1 MERTMFGK
9 REQKMHHPE
18 RDTEDDN
25 AFPVG
30 ARVVA
35 GLTLG
40 VLLFAGAGG
49 WAATTRLNGAIIASG
64 VVMVE
69 QNLKA
74 IQHRDG
80 GIVSEIA
87 VKEGDFVNKGQ
98 ILLRL
103 DDAQTRAELSIVR
116 TQLVELM
123 ARQARLMAERDSLD
137 KIDFSPE
144 LSVKRDEFPRIF
156 FGENRLF
163 EGDHQNRKSQK
174 QQLELGIS
182 QLDEEIRGLSSQRDS
197 KADEIALVKAE
208 HDKIKGLTDRRLIDT
223 SRKYVIDREMAKL
236 VGERG
241 EIQANIA
248 RARARMSEIQLQIIA
263 IDETART
270 EAQRELGIVEPKLS
284 ELLERR
290 VAIEDRLA
298 RTDIRAPLAGTV
310 NELSIHTI
318 GGVITPAEKLVT
330 LVPVDAALKIQAK
343 LSPTDIDQ
351 IFVGQPAKLRFSAF
365 NQRATPEL
373 HGKVAYVSAATS
385 SDPST
390 GQVFYLSDIVVPSD
404 ELAKLGSNKLVPG
417 MPVEVFVSTEERT
430 AMSFLSKPLADQF
443 NRAFR
448 EE

>member
-1 MERTMFGK
+1 MFDSSNRKTGM
-9 REQKMHHPE
+9 QHPS
-18 RDTEDDN
+18 DDETDS
-25 AFPVG
+25 AFPV
-30 ARVVA
+30 ARRVFA
-35 GLTLG
+35 GVTLG
-40 VLLFAGAGG
+40 LLLFAGAGG
-49 WAATTRLNGAIIASG
+49 WAATTQLTGAIIASG
-64 VVMVE
+64 VVKVD
-69 QNLKA
+69 QNLKS

-87 VKEGDFVNKGQ
+87 VREGDFVTKGQ

-116 TQLVELM
+116 TQLIELM
-123 ARQARLMAERDSLD
+123 ARQARLMAERDNLGR
-137 KIDFSPE
+137 IELTPE
-144 LSVKRDEFPRIF
+144 LRAKLDEFPHLW

-163 EGDHQNRKSQK
+163 EGNRKNSDSQK

-182 QLDEEIRGLSSQRDS
+182 QLGEEIKGLEAQHAS

-208 HDKIKGLTDRRLIDT
+208 HGKIKGLTDKRLIDT

-236 VGERG
+236 EGESG
-241 EIQANIA
+241 EVQANIA

-270 EAQRELGIVEPKLS
+270 EAQRELSTIEPKIS
-284 ELLERR
+284 ELKERR
-290 VAIEDRLA
+290 FAIEDRLA
-298 RTDIRAPLAGTV
+298 RTDIRAPLSGTV

-330 LVPVDAALKIQAK
+330 LVPADAALKIEAK

-351 IFVGQPAKLRFSAF
+351 IFLGQPAKLRFSAF

-373 HGKVAYVSAATS
+373 HGSVAYVSAATS
-385 SDPST
+385 SDPAT
-390 GQVFYLSDIVVPSD
+390 GQIYYLADVVVPSE
-404 ELAKLGSNKLVPG
+404 ELARLGNNKLVPG
-417 MPVEVFVSTEERT
+417 MPVEVFVSTQERT
-430 AMSFLSKPLADQF
+430 AISFLSKPLTDQF

>member
-1 MERTMFGK
+1 MR
-9 REQKMHHPE
+9 RLE
-18 RDTEDDN
+18 RDNDDDN

-30 ARVVA
+30 ARVFA

-40 VLLFAGAGG
+40 MLLFAGAGG
-49 WAATTRLNGAIIASG
+49 WAATTRLTGAVIASG
-64 VVMVE
+64 VVTVDE
-69 QNLKA
+69 NLKA

-87 VKEGDFVNKGQ
+87 VKEGDFVNRGQ

-116 TQLVELM
+116 TQLVELT
-123 ARQARLMAERDSLD
+123 ARQARLLAERDNLD
-137 KIDFSPE
+137 RIEFSQE
-144 LSVKRDEFPRIF
+144 LSVKRDEFPSIF

-163 EGDHQNRKSQK
+163 EGNHNNRKSQK

-182 QLDEEIRGLSSQRDS
+182 QLDEEIRGLTSQSNS
-197 KADEIALVKAE
+197 KADEINLVKVE
-208 HDKIKGLTDRRLIDT
+208 HDKIKGLTDKRLMET

-236 VGERG
+236 LGEQG

-270 EAQRELGIVEPKLS
+270 EAQRELSVIEPKLS

-298 RTDIRAPLAGTV
+298 RTDIRAPLSGTV

-330 LVPVDAALKIQAK
+330 LVPADAPLKIQAK

-351 IFVGQPAKLRFSAF
+351 VFLGQPAKLRFSAF

-390 GQVFYLSDIVVPSD
+390 GQTYYLADIVVPSD
-404 ELAKLGSNKLVPG
+404 EQAKLGDNKLIPG
-417 MPVEVFVSTEERT
+417 MPVEVFVSTQERT
-430 AMSFLSKPLADQF
+430 AISFLAKPLTDQF